1 MTAAQSTDAG
11 KQRPRTW
18 PAILLIVLAV
28 IAIIV
33 VIWRV
38 DTVPRTDDAYAY
50 ADTIGVSP
58 EVSGKIVT
66 LAVRNNQA
74 VKQGDLLFEIDPRPY
89 QFRRETRWREWS
101 R

>member
-1 MTAAQSTDAG
+1 MFAG
-11 KQRPRTW
+11 GFEIF
-18 PAILLIVLAV
+18 AFALIVLAV
-28 IAIIV
+28 VALIV

-89 QFRRETRWREWS
+89 QFALQRAQAALAQL
-101 R
+101 